1 MIRLPPRSTRTDT
14 LFPYTTLFRSTA
26 TADLLNRP
34 VNELSGG
41 ERARVLLAR
50 VLAGAPEW
58 LLADEP
64 LASLDPAH
72 QIATPAPLRPP
83 PPAGAGVARAPHP
96 LPPAGPAA
104 DHALPPPATT
114 RAHAPTPPPHP
125 HTPLP
130 PTPPPTP

>member
-1 MIRLPPRSTRTDT
+1 MRISDWSSDVCSSDLDVIALGRAQHHAPFAGLSEDDHAAIADAVAA
-14 LFPYTTLFRSTA
+14 TA

-72 QIATPAPLRPP
+72 QIDILDRLRARAA
-83 PPAGAGVARAPHP
+83 AGAGVAIVLHD
-96 LPPAGPAA
+96 LVQAGRAA
-104 DHALPPPATT
+104 DD
-114 RAHAPTPPPHP
+114 
-125 HTPLP
+125 
-130 PTPPPTP
+130 

>member
-72 QIATPAPLRPP
+72 QIDILDRLRARAA
-83 PPAGAGVARAPHP
+83 AGAGVAIVLHD
-96 LPPAGPAA
+96 LVQAGRAA
-104 DHALPPPATT
+104 DDVLLLKAGRVA
-114 RAHAPTPPPHP
+114 A
-125 HTPLP
+125 
-130 PTPPPTP
+130 

>member
-72 QIATPAPLRPP
+72 QIDILDRLRARAA
-83 PPAGAGVARAPHP
+83 AGAGEAIVQIGRASCRERVCEY
-96 LPPAGPAA
+96 G
-104 DHALPPPATT
+104 
-114 RAHAPTPPPHP
+114 
-125 HTPLP
+125 
-130 PTPPPTP
+130 